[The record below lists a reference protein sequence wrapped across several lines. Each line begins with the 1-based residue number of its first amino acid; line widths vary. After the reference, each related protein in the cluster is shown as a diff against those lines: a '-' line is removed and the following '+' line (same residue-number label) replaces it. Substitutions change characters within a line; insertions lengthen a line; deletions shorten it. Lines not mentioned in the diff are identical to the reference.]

1 MSVKLLI
8 VVEDDVEGVYSFA
21 SKAES
26 DAFESGF
33 GMAAGLLGSP
43 SWSIFS
49 KVDDGEWQC
58 DHEDESEKLAEALA
72 DAKRAKY
79 EVD

>member
-1 MSVKLLI
+1 MGVKLLI
-8 VVEDDVEGVYSFA
+8 VVEDDVEGVCSFA
-21 SKAES
+21 GKAEA

-58 DHEDESEKLAEALA
+58 DHEEDREELAEALI
-72 DAKRAKY
+72 DAKRNGY
-79 EVD
+79 EV